1 MPIAPL
7 SRSEIEEKLRH
18 ENLDEWQKLWWASQ
32 GDDLAFA
39 DWTLMAAAVP
49 FPETQALSVLDL
61 CCGPGDAGRFMHR
74 RFHQAT
80 VDRLDRDSFFLALP
94 GALNRRSRV
103 PGESY
108 SRDLWDPRWRD
119 GLPRDY
125 HVAVVT
131 ASLHWLDVLRLGEIL
146 GDVLG
151 LLRPGGVFLFA
162 EPACPDAKFAQAL
175 ANWKPSESD
184 TYDPA
189 AWDRF
194 WERANAMLGYDH
206 TAFLGHRPNGKE
218 EIGDRGIPVLQYSAL
233 LRGAGF
239 ESIDVL
245 RRKSEY
251 VVMAA
256 AKPSSAFWVMKKS
269 RRCNPRKGL
278 RVIARSE

>member
-80 VDRLDRDSFFLALP
+80 VDRLDRDSFFLALS

-131 ASLHWLDVLRLGEIL
+131 ASLHWLDVQRLGEIFR
-146 GDVLG
+146 GVLK
-151 LLRPGGVFLFA
+151 LLRAGGVFLFA
-162 EPACPDAKFAQAL
+162 EPACTNAKFAAAL
-175 ANWKPSESD
+175 ANWKPCIPH

-189 AWDRF
+189 PGIDSGNGRTHCSVTTKALFWARVPSVRSRSAIAAFPFSSTLRCCPMPASDRSMCYAG
-194 WERANAMLGYDH
+194 RAS
-206 TAFLGHRPNGKE
+206 T
-218 EIGDRGIPVLQYSAL
+218 S
-233 LRGAGF
+233 
-239 ESIDVL
+239 
-245 RRKSEY
+245 
-251 VVMAA
+251 
-256 AKPSSAFWVMKKS
+256 
-269 RRCNPRKGL
+269 
-278 RVIARSE
+278 